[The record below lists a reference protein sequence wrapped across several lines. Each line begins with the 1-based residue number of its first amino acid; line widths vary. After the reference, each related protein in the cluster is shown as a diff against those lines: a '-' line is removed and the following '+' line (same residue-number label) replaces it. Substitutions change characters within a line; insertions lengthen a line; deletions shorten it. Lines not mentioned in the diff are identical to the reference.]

1 MLQTVPSCSLS
12 TVRLLPLKSS
22 CNICLHFFDIHC
34 LKVLSIMAKI
44 SELGC
49 VARLSWGIFAFQCDQ
64 ESRASRSEAS

>member
-1 MLQTVPSCSLS
+1 
-12 TVRLLPLKSS
+12 
-22 CNICLHFFDIHC
+22 
-34 LKVLSIMAKI
+34 MAKI